1 MNEVT
6 RGLKWLAMTL
16 DTSRADADDVARANL
31 LLARAH
37 RLVSDL
43 SPGSVYMKFG
53 VTYPEKA
60 AEMENQCFRR
70 AMAVARNPLYF
81 REAQWRL
88 TVNLALMG
96 RPEESKD
103 AAWILRVTDNAD
115 TSVREMYEKEIG
127 VLVAY
132 VAPGRARSY
141 TRDVKVAV
149 ESIIDE
155 STPAG
160 LFPFLEKAFDRIR
173 RQVEILKRKNGRA
186 DIRPDVLDLIN
197 YPDGKWRGGEL

>member
-1 MNEVT
+1 
-6 RGLKWLAMTL
+6 
-16 DTSRADADDVARANL
+16 
-31 LLARAH
+31 
-37 RLVSDL
+37 
-43 SPGSVYMKFG
+43 MKFG
-53 VTYPEKA
+53 VTYPEKG
-60 AEMENQCFRR
+60 AEMENECFRR
-70 AMAVARNPLYF
+70 AMTVARSSLYF

-103 AAWILRVTDNAD
+103 AAWIHRVTDYAD

-132 VAPGRARSY
+132 AAPGKARPY

-155 STPAG
+155 SAPAG
-160 LFPFLEKAFDRIR
+160 LFPFLEKAFDRTR

-186 DIRPDVLDLIN
+186 DIRPDVLDLTN
-197 YPDGKWRGGEL
+197 YPGGKWRGGEL